1 MVHRLVAQIFIPNLE
16 NKLQV
21 NHINGKK
28 DDNRVENLE
37 WVTREENMQHAFKTG
52 LATAWNKKKVVCIE
66 TGEIF
71 ESTSEAER
79 VMGLCVNKVS
89 AVCRGV
95 RKSTGGYTFM
105 YYEDYINNI
114 NQDEK

>member
-1 MVHRLVAQIFIPNLE
+1 MLCI
-16 NKLQV
+16 
-21 NHINGKK
+21 
-28 DDNRVENLE
+28 
-37 WVTREENMQHAFKTG
+37 
-52 LATAWNKKKVVCIE
+52 CIE
-66 TGEIF
+66 TGKIF

-79 VMGLCVNKVS
+79 VMELCVNKVS

-114 NQDEK
+114 KD